1 MNYGVI
7 LASGV
12 GTRVKSINIP
22 KQYFEID
29 GKPIIIY
36 TLENMLKDNLFDCI
50 YIAINKDYEE
60 ILWEYLDNFIEDD
73 DLDKIEVIYG
83 GKERIDTIHN
93 VMKEICKNDINDE
106 DVIVIHDAVRPFVT
120 KKILNDSI
128 DAARKYGAVVTT
140 LPAVDTMLNSN
151 DGNIVGSI
159 PNRNLLYRGQAPD
172 SFKVN
177 TFIEL
182 ENNLSDEQKKD
193 ITGTSQLCSMN
204 NYPLHMIE
212 GDEINFKITTDFDLK
227 LALYVVR
234 ERKNEKVRKYTK

>member
-12 GTRVKSINIP
+12 GTRVKSISIP

-60 ILWEYLDNFIEDD
+60 ILWEYLDNFIDDD
-73 DLDKIEVIYG
+73 DLDKIEIIYG

-93 VMKEICKNDINDE
+93 VMEEICKNDINDD

-120 KKILNDSI
+120 EKILRDSI

-151 DGNIVGSI
+151 DGNIVDSI

-182 ENNLSDEQKKD
+182 ENNLSDDQKKE

-204 NYPLHMIE
+204 DYPLHMIE

-234 ERKNEKVRKYTK
+234 EREHEKVRKYTK

>member
-7 LASGV
+7 LASGT
-12 GTRVKSINIP
+12 GSRVKSINIP

-50 YIAINKDYEE
+50 YIAVNKDYEE
-60 ILWEYLDNFIEDD
+60 MLWEYLDNFIDD
-73 DLDKIEVIYG
+73 DALDKIEVIYG

-151 DGNIVGSI
+151 NGNIVDSI

-172 SFKVN
+172 SFKVK
-177 TFIEL
+177 TFVEL
-182 ENNLSDEQKKD
+182 ENNLSDEQKKE

-204 NYPLHMIE
+204 DYPLHMIE

-234 ERKNEKVRKYTK
+234 ESKHEKVRKYTK

>member
-7 LASGV
+7 LASGT
-12 GTRVKSINIP
+12 GSRVKSINIP

-29 GKPIIIY
+29 GKSIIIY

-50 YIAINKDYEE
+50 YIAVNKDYEE
-60 ILWEYLDNFIEDD
+60 MLWEYLDNFIDD
-73 DLDKIEVIYG
+73 DALDKIEVIYG

-151 DGNIVGSI
+151 NGNIVDSI

-172 SFKVN
+172 SFKVK
-177 TFIEL
+177 TFVEL
-182 ENNLSDEQKKD
+182 ENNLSDEQKKE

-204 NYPLHMIE
+204 DYPLHMIE

-234 ERKNEKVRKYTK
+234 ESKHEKVRKYTK

>member
-7 LASGV
+7 LASGT
-12 GTRVKSINIP
+12 GSRVKSINIP
-22 KQYFEID
+22 KQYFEIN
-29 GKPIIIY
+29 GKPIIIH

-120 KKILNDSI
+120 EKILRDSI

>member
-7 LASGV
+7 LASGI
-12 GTRVKSINIP
+12 GSRMKSINIP
-22 KQYFEID
+22 KQYFKID

-36 TLENMLKDNLFDCI
+36 TLENMLKGNLFDCI

-60 ILWEYLDNFIEDD
+60 LLLNFINDFIPITY
-73 DLDKIEVIYG
+73 LDKIKIIYG

-93 VMKEICKNDINDE
+93 VMKEICSNEIGDD

-120 KKILNDSI
+120 EKILSDSM
-128 DAARKYGAVVTT
+128 DAARKYGAVVTA
-140 LPAVDTMLNSN
+140 LPAVDTMLNSI
-151 DGNIVGSI
+151 DGNTVSSI

-172 SFKVN
+172 SFKVK

-182 ENNLSDEQKKD
+182 ENSLSSMQKKE

-204 NYPLHMIE
+204 YYPLHMIE

-227 LALYVVR
+227 LATYVVR
-234 ERKNEKVRKYTK
+234 ERKNEKIRKHTK